1 MALLVSQHTTD
12 YITPFPSVLTSIWLW
27 YFGKPSLAAT
37 AQPCM
42 PLLSSLPTLTLNSR
56 INLFLSLLVLAEVY
70 PAGDCSRSLDMK
82 FIWTMHCCNE
92 NKKSCRQ
99 YIHLWALIFI
109 FFQKITDA
117 IIARATAGSLDHE
130 QRTPIMKIPAV
141 SPPSQVKGVPL
152 SRSLVLLHWKY
163 CLVVQR
169 NTHLKNEHFK
179 PILAFHFRFFY
190 ITSTEMLPFLKFTTD
205 SIFYR

>member
-1 MALLVSQHTTD
+1 
-12 YITPFPSVLTSIWLW
+12 
-27 YFGKPSLAAT
+27 
-37 AQPCM
+37 M

-82 FIWTMHCCNE
+82 FIRTMHCCNE
-92 NKKSCRQ
+92 NKKSSRP
-99 YIHLWALIFI
+99 YIHLWAWIFI

-141 SPPSQVKGVPL
+141 SPASQVKGVPL

-205 SIFYR
+205 IIFYR